1 MGRQGI
7 KLDKAHAFSSR
18 FLQLCA
24 QEEKALSQWGAIF
37 HTTRQTI
44 SNWQTGESVP
54 DIIKLADIAQYFG
67 VSTDYLL
74 GLSDTKSPDAS
85 AKAAVEY
92 TGLSEEAVERLHS
105 GLKDYELEEIQLSKD
120 IIMCNQRITS
130 ALIECKEFPE
140 IIGRLARAENSSLHE
155 QMLHI
160 LCDQYIHEVEGEAE
174 ADDFLLFVN
183 PEDRMLTEK
192 LILYI
197 NKFQIPSSKLSKKL
211 HMMSDDEL
219 IHTAISSAI
228 AKRDNSELQQFV
240 QRKNLTNS
248 STILLTKQ
256 KNAPLGISLIISS
269 VGKSSICFVI
279 VLYLLGIVVLVSID
293 IITPC
298 FPCFATRK
306 SIEYFHK
313 VELLQLVLLFG
324 FTINPCCRC
333 LYYHRTHICVH

>member
-74 GLSDTKSPDAS
+74 GLSDTKSPDAG

-120 IIMCNQRITS
+120 IIMCNQRITFALDECRRDVQPAHHVCTHRVQRISGNHRS
-130 ALIECKEFPE
+130 AGSRREQLT
-140 IIGRLARAENSSLHE
+140 ARA
-155 QMLHI
+155 
-160 LCDQYIHEVEGEAE
+160 
-174 ADDFLLFVN
+174 
-183 PEDRMLTEK
+183 
-192 LILYI
+192 
-197 NKFQIPSSKLSKKL
+197 
-211 HMMSDDEL
+211 
-219 IHTAISSAI
+219 
-228 AKRDNSELQQFV
+228 
-240 QRKNLTNS
+240 
-248 STILLTKQ
+248 
-256 KNAPLGISLIISS
+256 NAPYSM
-269 VGKSSICFVI
+269 
-279 VLYLLGIVVLVSID
+279 
-293 IITPC
+293 
-298 FPCFATRK
+298 
-306 SIEYFHK
+306 
-313 VELLQLVLLFG
+313 
-324 FTINPCCRC
+324 
-333 LYYHRTHICVH
+333 

>member
-24 QEEKALSQWGAIF
+24 QEDKALAQWGAIF

-155 QMLHI
+155 QI
-160 LCDQYIHEVEGEAE
+160 YAINIVIK
-174 ADDFLLFVN
+174 N
-183 PEDRMLTEK
+183 KYSTK
-192 LILYI
+192 SLILQSLSRNYI
-197 NKFQIPSSKLSKKL
+197 FIRQTIFANIGLSPVSQIYLAVACIVKIFSL
-211 HMMSDDEL
+211 HNRVFDL
-219 IHTAISSAI
+219 LLLNTKTAP
-228 AKRDNSELQQFV
+228 FM
-240 QRKNLTNS
+240 
-248 STILLTKQ
+248 
-256 KNAPLGISLIISS
+256 
-269 VGKSSICFVI
+269 
-279 VLYLLGIVVLVSID
+279 
-293 IITPC
+293 
-298 FPCFATRK
+298 
-306 SIEYFHK
+306 
-313 VELLQLVLLFG
+313 
-324 FTINPCCRC
+324 
-333 LYYHRTHICVH
+333 

>member
-1 MGRQGI
+1 MISLSHETQILSTLKSELVNAIYIERYIMGRQGI

-24 QEEKALSQWGAIF
+24 QEDKALAQWGAIF

-228 AKRDNSELQQFV
+228 AKRDNSELQQF
-240 QRKNLTNS
+240 RAAEEFNKFINHFIDEAKERAARDFPDN
-248 STILLTKQ
+248 
-256 KNAPLGISLIISS
+256 IISS
-269 VGKSSICFVI
+269 QK
-279 VLYLLGIVVLVSID
+279 
-293 IITPC
+293 
-298 FPCFATRK
+298 
-306 SIEYFHK
+306 
-313 VELLQLVLLFG
+313 
-324 FTINPCCRC
+324 
-333 LYYHRTHICVH
+333 

>member
-24 QEEKALSQWGAIF
+24 QEDKALAQWGAIF

-228 AKRDNSELQQFV
+228 AKRDNSELQQF
-240 QRKNLTNS
+240 RAAEKFNKFINHFIDEAKERAARDFPDNIINS
-248 STILLTKQ
+248 Q
-256 KNAPLGISLIISS
+256 K
-269 VGKSSICFVI
+269 
-279 VLYLLGIVVLVSID
+279 
-293 IITPC
+293 
-298 FPCFATRK
+298 
-306 SIEYFHK
+306 
-313 VELLQLVLLFG
+313 
-324 FTINPCCRC
+324 
-333 LYYHRTHICVH
+333 